1 MVKSYKTTDEFTSA
15 LPKLTSNPLPI
26 QPPFVFNGMS
36 SRCFP
41 LRAHL
46 GTLQRLVDGYMNFV
60 PPEVGYFRVP
70 MPYVVLMVLD
80 YGQVAEAVARIGWFA
95 QTEVFFMIPLEW
107 YKLVNGKYVF
117 YDWAV
122 ITPYVFVNDEFSVP
136 LGRTVFGFP
145 KVLAR
150 VDTIHSA
157 WVKDATA
164 PVTLARVETSVFPQ
178 TYSGSDIES
187 RVFLE
192 VERGTVSNMQLPFDA
207 SSPVT
212 PWSIATHVAQAAA
225 GFGRDALWLAQSM
238 RLSTVNP
245 ASDPGVLPAM
255 LRKMAPWFAPGG
267 SGFIQNSINLKQF
280 RRSNVPDQIC
290 YQALTNGRMETKSF
304 NGAGLLGEYPIMLG
318 DLSGGHTVRLYEY
331 ASLPIIRTL
340 GLEVDR
346 QWRGP
351 DCDVA
356 ELKPVVPYWLDVDIR
371 YDQGDTLVWR
381 TDDRVWRGPTGAPLG
396 TEPQTAAAE
405 SPAYNQTV
413 TTAIDDIAGPFEFCD
428 STVRV
433 LPLLAERSNLQNF
446 VDTYVNDPFEGPLV
460 GQHGKKERIRFR
472 VWGRGQQEATS
483 SSALHEHAY
492 VYLMVSSFGG
502 VTSTTNNVGDWTK
515 YQMSFMIPVRFER
528 ANPLAEGGW
537 EIAGVGM
544 VPAFS
549 FVDNCIS
556 AIARLEVQGFEA
568 TVANFFKPESVW
580 LSDEVELSENPPQTL
595 LRVDSE
601 VWPAIGEG
609 QKAVVL
615 PVVEICQGLP
625 DAGLGAAPDAPW
637 RWSEQL
643 TRELEAKK
651 QIKALNSRD
660 LQIARALSLELL
672 GSQMP
677 FTAYSLKQFRDARD
691 PQKACYQSLVRVP
704 RLIKELVDVREIEE
718 TLVVRIHN
726 YPSLDIVGTLGL
738 VANQVF
744 EGGTGIVN
752 TVQAV
757 RPFFVR
763 GTLFE
768 PLADRLAYRA
778 GSDPWTLDCD
788 VIFSTP
794 LSDEPNSP
802 PITADFLAEQ
812 LQDQMDPCRI
822 GDIMYQAAQRRN
834 AEAAELKVAA
844 AADPKDAQAAKLKAA
859 ASAKAAEPDRVR
871 FSKAEARDALMDVD
885 PQTVIESILSREWGN
900 TDPKARWRV
909 GRTELIRT
917 FSALPLT
924 GDASAFAESVLFRRI
939 NNSLALAPGAV
950 AAPVPIMGGHVKAV
964 GKIAEYNLSAPAK
977 RWKQTIEAIILSQ
990 EKFARERLKMEN
1002 TLGLLASAAIFN
1014 PIGIKSVYKDL
1025 GEDPPS
1031 DKQLLDLCGTLM
1043 KTLETIGSLSI
1054 AGQPSEQN
1062 NLNTR
1067 VANDLRRFTEVNR
1080 QLWNEFTVGF
1090 LAAQSAGKL
1099 ELPDEIKNI
1108 DPQLLQWAFDHTA
1121 QFQQLVDLARRY
1133 CEAQGDAFLNKLS
1146 RAYQKPDFCIRRDSV
1161 PDCTDLL
1168 PYSLSWN
1175 ADWYYG
1181 EQPARPAAVKSP
1193 SAPTV
1198 AASKPSASASGPG
1211 TVKSN
1216 GVANRGR
1223 KRTKV

>member
-1 MVKSYKTTDEFTSA
+1 MIKSYKTTDEFTSA
-15 LPKLTSNPLPI
+15 LPTLTSNPLPI

-36 SRCFP
+36 ARTFP

-70 MPYVVLMVLD
+70 MPYVMVMVLD

-117 YDWAV
+117 HDWAV
-122 ITPYVFVNDEFSVP
+122 ITPYVFVNDQFSVP

-150 VDTIHSA
+150 VDTIPSA

-164 PVTLARVETSVFPQ
+164 PVTLARIETSVFPE
-178 TYSGSDIES
+178 TYSGSDIQT

-192 VERGTVSNMQLPFDA
+192 IERSTISNMQIPFDP
-207 SSPVT
+207 SSPT
-212 PWSIATHVAQAAA
+212 MPWSIATHIAQAAA

-238 RLSTVNP
+238 RLSAVNP
-245 ASDPGVLPAM
+245 ASDPGVVPAM
-255 LRKMAPWFAPGG
+255 LNKMAPWFAPGG

-280 RRSNVPDQIC
+280 RRSNMPDQIC
-290 YQALTNGRMETKSF
+290 YQALTNGGMETKSF

-331 ASLPIIRTL
+331 ASLPLVQTL

-346 QWRGP
+346 QWQGT
-351 DCDVA
+351 DCTVA
-356 ELKPVVPYWLDVDIR
+356 ELKPVVPFWLDVDIR
-371 YDQGDTLVWR
+371 YNQGDTLVWR
-381 TDDRVWRGPTGAPLG
+381 TDDNLWRGPTGAPL
-396 TEPQTAAAE
+396 ESQPKASAANA
-405 SPAYNQTV
+405 PAFNQTV
-413 TTAIDDIAGPFEFCD
+413 TTAIDDIAGPFEFSD

-433 LPLLAERSNLQNF
+433 LPLLAERRNLQDF
-446 VDTYVNDPFEGPLV
+446 VDSYVNTPFKDPIDVKG
-460 GQHGKKERIRFR
+460 GKKESIRFK
-472 VWGRGQQEATS
+472 VWGRGQQEATT

-492 VYLMVSSFGG
+492 VYLIVSSFGS
-502 VTSTTNNVGDWTK
+502 VTSTSNNVGDWTK
-515 YQMSFMIPVRFER
+515 YQMSFMIPVQFER
-528 ANPLAEGGW
+528 ANPTATDGW
-537 EIAGVGM
+537 EIVGVGL
-544 VPAFS
+544 VSAFS
-549 FVDNCIS
+549 FVDNCTA

-580 LSDEVELSENPPQTL
+580 LSDEVALSENPPQTL

-625 DAGLGAAPDAPW
+625 DAGLGTAPDAPW

-643 TRELEAKK
+643 TRELDAKK
-651 QIKALNSRD
+651 QLKALKSRD
-660 LQIARALSLELL
+660 LQIARALSLEML
-672 GSQMP
+672 GNQMP
-677 FTAYSLKQFRDARD
+677 STAYSLKQFRDARD

-704 RLIKELVDVREIEE
+704 RLIKNLEDLREIEE

-726 YPSLDIVGTLGL
+726 YPSMDIVGTLGL
-738 VANQVF
+738 VANQVV
-744 EGGTGIVN
+744 EGGTGLVS

-757 RPFFVR
+757 RPFFAR

-768 PLADRLAYRA
+768 PLAERLAYRA

-788 VIFSTP
+788 AIFSTL

-834 AEAAELKVAA
+834 AEAAEIKAA
-844 AADPKDAQAAKLKAA
+844 AAKPEAAEAAKLKAA
-859 ASAKAAEPDRVR
+859 APAQAAEPDRVR
-871 FSKAEARDALMDVD
+871 FSKAEARDALASVD
-885 PQTVIESILSREWGN
+885 PQSVIESILSREWGN
-900 TDPKARWRV
+900 ADPKARWRA

-917 FSALPLT
+917 FSALPLI
-924 GDASAFAESVLFRRI
+924 GDTSAFAESVLFRRI

-950 AAPVPIMGGHVKAV
+950 AAPVPIMGSQVKAV
-964 GKIAEYNLSAPAK
+964 AKLAEYNLSAPAK
-977 RWKQTIEAIILSQ
+977 RWTQTIETIILSQ

-1014 PIGIKSVYKDL
+1014 PVGIKSVYKDL
-1025 GEDPPS
+1025 GQQPPT
-1031 DKQLLDLCGTLM
+1031 DKELLNLCGTLM
-1043 KTLETIGSLSI
+1043 KSLETIGHLSI
-1054 AGQPSEQN
+1054 AGEPSEHN

-1067 VANDLRRFTEVNR
+1067 VANDLRRFTEVNK
-1080 QLWNEFTVGF
+1080 QLWSEFTVGF

-1099 ELPDEIKNI
+1099 ELPNEIGNI
-1108 DPQLLQWAFDHTA
+1108 DPEMLQWVFDHTA

-1146 RAYQKPDFCIRRDSV
+1146 RAYQKPDFCIRRDTV

-1168 PYSLSWN
+1168 PYSLSWD

-1181 EQPARPAAVKSP
+1181 ERPGMRAPANVTIADLVSKSG
-1193 SAPTV
+1193 S
-1198 AASKPSASASGPG
+1198 
-1211 TVKSN
+1211 VKSN
-1216 GVANRGR
+1216 RVAKRSR
-1223 KRTKV
+1223 KGAKD